1 MKKDY
6 LEEKKKR
13 LAQKIKVLV
22 SRPAFQKEID
32 DLRVKWKIPSDGIKN
47 EEDNQNWNMQLGID
61 TDEYYTKNWPKER
74 AEIIK
79 LRQEGKFRE
88 ADNLKKQIN
97 ADAPINAFSE
107 DIWSVVRKYRL
118 SPRWYNGIRRY
129 LLFNDPKNM
138 QVPAGITV
146 AMNWDNGI
154 KRISLEIDDDTTLN
168 DLKHVWKWARK
179 MRKGR
184 LSDKFQPIPNFDR
197 DKRAYELELE
207 GRTEKEIG
215 DIIQEEFGDSLDY
228 NELKIVIKRY
238 KKRLNIN

>member
-1 MKKDY
+1 
-6 LEEKKKR
+6 
-13 LAQKIKVLV
+13 
-22 SRPAFQKEID
+22 
-32 DLRVKWKIPSDGIKN
+32 
-47 EEDNQNWNMQLGID
+47 MQI
-61 TDEYYTKNWPKER
+61 
-74 AEIIK
+74 
-79 LRQEGKFRE
+79 
-88 ADNLKKQIN
+88 
-97 ADAPINAFSE
+97 
-107 DIWSVVRKYRL
+107 
-118 SPRWYNGIRRY
+118 
-129 LLFNDPKNM
+129 
-138 QVPAGITV
+138 PAGITV

-215 DIIQEEFGDSLDY
+215 DTIQEEFGDSLDY